1 MGRSFLA
8 DIPGNFFVAPL
19 GSHASVASN
28 GAGALLVDCA
38 FVAPAN
44 LKLLSAW
51 RQVQADEA
59 SVGTA
64 TTTASYRRVSIV
76 NGGAAGTGT
85 TIMASSNGN
94 GASVASLGTRAFAT
108 TANNTAAAG
117 DILMASQLTVG
128 GANDDATTLRAG
140 KLWIAYEL
148 L

>member
-1 MGRSFLA
+1 MGKSFLA
-8 DIPGNFFVAPL
+8 DFPGNFFSAPL

-28 GAGALLVDCA
+28 GANALLVDCA

-59 SVGTA
+59 TVGTA
-64 TTTASYRRVSIV
+64 TTTATYRRVTIL
-76 NGGAAGTGT
+76 NGGSAGTGT

-94 GASVASLGTRAFAT
+94 GASVASLGTRSFAT
-108 TANNTAAAG
+108 TANNTASQG
-117 DILMASQLTVG
+117 EILIASQLTVG
-128 GANDDATTLRAG
+128 GTNADATVLQAG
-140 KLWIAYEL
+140 KVWIAYEL